1 MKSNIN
7 NSTPPDRPKTLA
19 WRIQHRSRK
28 EFIGL
33 MYLED

>member
-1 MKSNIN
+1 MNK
-7 NSTPPDRPKTLA
+7 TQLTPPPDRLKTLA
-19 WRIQHRSRK
+19 WGIQHRSRK

>member
-1 MKSNIN
+1 MNKTQL
-7 NSTPPDRPKTLA
+7 TPPARPKTLA
-19 WRIQHRSRK
+19 WGIQHRSRK